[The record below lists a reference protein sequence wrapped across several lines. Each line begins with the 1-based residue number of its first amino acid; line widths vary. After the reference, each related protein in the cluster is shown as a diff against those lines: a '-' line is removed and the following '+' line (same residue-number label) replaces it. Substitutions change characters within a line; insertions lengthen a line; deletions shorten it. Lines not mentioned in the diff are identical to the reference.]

1 MKKMLTLVLCL
12 AILLSLAVGAVPAA
26 KADHSEQVKLT
37 VAYNKKG
44 TDALPNSILD
54 QILLE
59 KFNIVV
65 EWKDLE
71 DRDFKTNMTL
81 QMAGKDY
88 PDIIWHSDNGTAQE
102 LSLTGHI
109 LAIDDY
115 EDKLPDYIK
124 IFDEG
129 VDGGWEFIKTL
140 IKASDGKVYS
150 LVSKNPRDTA
160 KCWHLRA
167 GTMMEMGLIDSVED
181 LPTTVDGFVAL
192 LEQIKEKDPDS
203 IPFMVQ
209 GWGNVWDGWDY
220 AFNVQSSF
228 YLDYFSGEF
237 VPYGPATDNWRSMLI
252 TLNKL
257 YKEGLIAEDYLTT
270 TEDETK
276 ANTIE
281 GMYYAEWN
289 WAGSHTNAMNQR
301 NSQTDPN
308 CGWIYYLNTFAAD
321 DSQHTFDK
329 ESPYK
334 GGILLTDKLS
344 GERLDRVLEFFN
356 WCSTEEGSEIL
367 SWGQEGLTYTV
378 DENGNKSYTDLITD
392 FDTTGAPAVALNAY
406 TRFHQDFIPNRNVDA
421 VIAVSGPV
429 SYLPHFI
436 SLVAVCSMLSLLL
449 NPGSGI
455 VNRVLNAMGIE
466 SIYFMG
472 STKWYR
478 PIYILSQIW
487 QTFGYSAIIYMSSLA
502 AVPQELYESA
512 SVDGASRF
520 RQMITISLPS
530 IMPTVIIMLILE
542 SGKLL
547 AVGYEKT
554 PFGDGML

>member
-1 MKKMLTLVLCL
+1 MKKLFALLLCL
-12 AILLSLAVGAVPAA
+12 AMTISLALGAAPAA
-26 KADHSEQVKLT
+26 KAAAPDHSEQVKLT

-71 DRDFKTNMTL
+71 DGDFKTNMTL

-129 VDGGWEFIKTL
+129 VDGGWEFIKSL

-257 YKEGLIAEDYLTT
+257 YKESLIAEDYLTT

-429 SYLPHFI
+429 NIELGNSFKEQGYGYFKPLPFAFDTDTQEE
-436 SLVAVCSMLSLLL
+436 VNMLKTLL
-449 NPGSGI
+449 NDTMTDYSNQFVMGMMDP
-455 VNRVLNAMGIE
+455 NDDAAWEAYLNALDSCG
-466 SIYFMG
+466 
-472 STKWYR
+472 
-478 PIYILSQIW
+478 L
-487 QTFGYSAIIYMSSLA
+487 
-502 AVPQELYESA
+502 QEWNQYYTDYYNANL
-512 SVDGASRF
+512 
-520 RQMITISLPS
+520 
-530 IMPTVIIMLILE
+530 
-542 SGKLL
+542 K
-547 AVGYEKT
+547 
-554 PFGDGML
+554 

>member
-44 TDALPNSILD
+44 TDALPDSILD

-71 DRDFKTNMTL
+71 DGDFKTNMTL

-129 VDGGWEFIKTL
+129 VDGGWEFIKSL

-228 YLDYFSGEF
+228 YLDSFSGEF

-308 CGWIYYLNTFAAD
+308 CGWIGCW
-321 DSQHTFDK
+321 S
-329 ESPYK
+329 S
-334 GGILLTDKLS
+334 S
-344 GERLDRVLEFFN
+344 
-356 WCSTEEGSEIL
+356 
-367 SWGQEGLTYTV
+367 
-378 DENGNKSYTDLITD
+378 
-392 FDTTGAPAVALNAY
+392 TGAPQRKAP
-406 TRFHQDFIPNRNVDA
+406 R
-421 VIAVSGPV
+421 S
-429 SYLPHFI
+429 
-436 SLVAVCSMLSLLL
+436 
-449 NPGSGI
+449 
-455 VNRVLNAMGIE
+455 
-466 SIYFMG
+466 
-472 STKWYR
+472 
-478 PIYILSQIW
+478 
-487 QTFGYSAIIYMSSLA
+487 
-502 AVPQELYESA
+502 
-512 SVDGASRF
+512 
-520 RQMITISLPS
+520 
-530 IMPTVIIMLILE
+530 
-542 SGKLL
+542 
-547 AVGYEKT
+547 
-554 PFGDGML
+554 